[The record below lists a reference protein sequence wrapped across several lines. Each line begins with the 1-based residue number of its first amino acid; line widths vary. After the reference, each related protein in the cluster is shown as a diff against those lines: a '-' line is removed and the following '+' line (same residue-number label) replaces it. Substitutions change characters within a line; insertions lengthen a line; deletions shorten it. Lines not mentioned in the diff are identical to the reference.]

1 MIEESLLKKEIK
13 DQNTALN
20 IIISYLNLANKR
32 GSFSLEESGKIWEAI
47 KYFYTPSD
55 ENEN

>member
-32 GSFSLEESGKIWEAI
+32 GCFSLQESAKIWECIAAFQ
-47 KYFYTPSD
+47 KKQ
-55 ENEN
+55 

>member
-1 MIEESLLKKEIK
+1 MVEENLLKKEIK

-20 IIISYLNLANKR
+20 VIISYLNLANKR

-47 KYFYTPSD
+47 KYFYTPNE
-55 ENEN
+55 ENNN